1 MRKKA
6 EGKNPPPPFARQT
19 IAASKFFG
27 QLPFP
32 WCRMKSEQYLEDPQL
47 DIKGAANKVKDK
59 YFRKIFALKWPTSFC
74 HAATHTNVL
83 Q

>member
-27 QLPFP
+27 QLPFF
-32 WCRMKSEQYLEDPQL
+32 WCRMKSEQYLEDRQL
-47 DIKGAANKVKDK
+47 DIKGAADKV
-59 YFRKIFALKWPTSFC
+59 
-74 HAATHTNVL
+74 
-83 Q
+83 